1 MTLNEYHCPD
11 CGGKE
16 AYQSRRRTFLEK
28 YLFPF
33 LLLKPVRC
41 ATCYRRDNTSV
52 FTPALER
59 EERSAIPPH
68 AA

>member
-1 MTLNEYHCPD
+1 MFSSEYQCPD
-11 CGGKE
+11 CGSSE
-16 AYQSRRRTFLEK
+16 AYQSRRRTFFEK

-41 ATCYRRDNTSV
+41 ARCYRRSSTSV
-52 FTPALER
+52 FTPVRER
-59 EERSAIPPH
+59 EERPAIPPH